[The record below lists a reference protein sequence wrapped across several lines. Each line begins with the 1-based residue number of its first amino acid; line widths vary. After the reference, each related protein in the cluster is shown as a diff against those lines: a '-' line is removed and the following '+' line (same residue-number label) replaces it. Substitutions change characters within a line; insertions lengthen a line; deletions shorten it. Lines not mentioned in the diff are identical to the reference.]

1 MKFKSSFCNGAIK
14 FSVCIENKGNIVHLI
29 FCLLLIDDHKIIDV
43 DTFNNILDN
52 WEFMGY
58 KVKQYT
64 MHNKGKKITVFYWKG
79 VDK

>member
-1 MKFKSSFCNGAIK
+1 MLKIIRTN
-14 FSVCIENKGNIVHLI
+14 NKVVYLY
-29 FCLLLIDDHKIIDV
+29 DHKIIDV